1 MGGSSTSIDWARLEP
16 RARSVLRRFR
26 SEESCGDAAA
36 ADIQFAKLWDIAC
49 EAKLPQL
56 SIGKYFG
63 LDRYERDSICMNA
76 LLKAARGFDFNRSNS
91 SFIGYAYIKMKFDIK
106 KARASSLNSRSL
118 VYINRSR
125 CERFNSILGKILKYA
140 EEHGGDMPMTYEE
153 AGISEDEWF
162 EYNDIARFTGA
173 PNSDPDFTGDEPD
186 IYGWDADVSDMLLDE
201 GYSYNDFYDMG
212 DE

>member
-1 MGGSSTSIDWARLEP
+1 MGGSSTSIDWARIEP
-16 RARSVLRRFR
+16 RARRVLRRFR
-26 SEESCGDAAA
+26 SEENAGDTAA

-56 SIGKYFG
+56 STGRYFG
-63 LDRYERDSICMNA
+63 LDKTERDSICMNA
-76 LLKAARGFDFNRSNS
+76 LLKAARAFDFNRSNS
-91 SFIGYAYIKMKFDIK
+91 SFIGYAYIKMKFDIR
-106 KARASSLNSRSL
+106 KARSHSLNNRTL

-125 CERFNSILGKILKYA
+125 CERFNSILGKLLKYA
-140 EEHGGDMPMTYEE
+140 EEHGGEMPMTYED
-153 AGISEDEWF
+153 AGLTEDEWD
-162 EYNDIARFTGA
+162 EYRDIERFTGA
-173 PNSDPDFTGDEPD
+173 PNSDPSFTGYEAD

>member
-1 MGGSSTSIDWARLEP
+1 MGKSNTSIDWVRLEP
-16 RARSVLRRFR
+16 SALRVLRKFR
-26 SEESCGDAAA
+26 NNESAGDTAA

-56 SIGKYFG
+56 SMGKYFG
-63 LDRYERDSICMNA
+63 LDKYERDSICMNA
-76 LLKAARGFDFNRSNS
+76 LLKAARAFDFNRNNA
-91 SFIGYAYIKMKFDIK
+91 SFIGYAYIKMKFDIR
-106 KARASSLNSRSL
+106 KARSQSLNNRSL

-125 CERFNSILGKILKYA
+125 CERFNAILGKILQYS
-140 EEHGGDMPMTYEE
+140 EEHGGELPMTYEE
-153 AGISEDEWF
+153 AGISEGEWY

-173 PNSDPDFTGDEPD
+173 PNSDPDLTGCEPD